1 MKDSIERY
9 NKNLPTNAWPNYC
22 LGNLDSSRV
31 ASRLGSSRVKAMNM
45 ILMLLQ
51 GTPLTYYGEEI
62 GMVDAARAPMQWSAD
77 AQAGFTDGSSS
88 WLSVNEGYK
97 DVNVLKAE
105 ETENSALKIY
115 REMTNLREDEAILF
129 GKTNIFVQEDTF
141 VLSRVKKGNPGY
153 LLVSNF
159 GENPTTLD
167 LQALPN
173 IAERGIVTIGDQTSD
188 LTVDSNVDLADIS
201 IPPNV
206 SILVTFVPKFK

>member
-1 MKDSIERY
+1 MKESIERY

-153 LLVSNF
+153 LLVSNLNCCNLNSISF
-159 GENPTTLD
+159 LHTSPFFAFLMPILCFLD
-167 LQALPN
+167 AFSLRSWCLLCSFLLPSLYFRD
-173 IAERGIVTIGDQTSD
+173 AFFELS
-188 LTVDSNVDLADIS
+188 
-201 IPPNV
+201 
-206 SILVTFVPKFK
+206 

>member
-1 MKDSIERY
+1 M
-9 NKNLPTNAWPNYC
+9 
-22 LGNLDSSRV
+22 GLDSSRV

-129 GKTNIFVQEDTF
+129 GDTNMFVQDNTF
-141 VLSRVKKGNPGY
+141 VLSRVKEGNPGY
-153 LLVSNF
+153 LLISNF
-159 GENPTTLD
+159 DIQSATTLN
-167 LQALPN
+167 LKALPN
-173 IAERGIVTIGDQTSD
+173 IADRGIVTIADQTSD
-188 LTVDSNVDLADIS
+188 LTVDSNVDLSDIS
-201 IPPNV
+201 IPPNA
-206 SILVTFVPKFK
+206 SILVTFVPKFA

>member
-1 MKDSIERY
+1 
-9 NKNLPTNAWPNYC
+9 
-22 LGNLDSSRV
+22 
-31 ASRLGSSRVKAMNM
+31 MNM

-62 GMVDAARAPMQWSAD
+62 GMVDGNGNNAIRTPMQWSAD

-88 WLSVNEGYK
+88 WLSVNEDYK

-115 REMTNLREDEAILF
+115 RQMTNLREDEAILF
-129 GKTNIFVQEDTF
+129 GDTNIFVQEDTF

-188 LTVDSNVDLADIS
+188 LTVDSNVDLANIS